1 MTRSGITVKV
11 IRPRNLDLVEGK
23 VLGIPLE
30 KDKHMDL
37 MGLNG
42 DLMKIIHYFIVI
54 GYDRYVN

>member
-1 MTRSGITVKV
+1 M